1 MVETRS
7 GKKCD
12 GTPVNENSVN
22 NLTPEVTEIPES
34 ISEESARSNP
44 IMALS
49 LETAERMLI
58 KFDGTRSLLYEFID
72 NCDTALES
80 IDNNKKEILFSII
93 KTKLTGKARELTRS
107 RQFTTWN
114 SLKDHLVEIYA
125 DRRTQAQWQLEL
137 NSCKQ
142 RFNEDVSLYASRVE
156 NCCTEL
162 INSLSTTLTADAH
175 KACVDL
181 FKTQA
186 LNVFVAGLTKDLAL
200 LVKAQKPDSLEDAI
214 SIAINEEQEIRSK
227 IEIQKFRSG
236 SLSGQFCNFCRK
248 SGHSIT
254 NCRNKFNNR
263 NLHNNRSYGNSSKYD
278 NRNGNNCSTN
288 DNTNNSNLNFP
299 GPSSLPAPLK
309 ATHILQAGSQL

>member
-1 MVETRS
+1 M
-7 GKKCD
+7 
-12 GTPVNENSVN
+12 
-22 NLTPEVTEIPES
+22 
-34 ISEESARSNP
+34 
-44 IMALS
+44 
-49 LETAERMLI
+49 
-58 KFDGTRSLLYEFID
+58 
-72 NCDTALES
+72 
-80 IDNNKKEILFSII
+80 
-93 KTKLTGKARELTRS
+93 
-107 RQFTTWN
+107 
-114 SLKDHLVEIYA
+114 
-125 DRRTQAQWQLEL
+125 
-137 NSCKQ
+137 
-142 RFNEDVSLYASRVE
+142 
-156 NCCTEL
+156 

-186 LNVFVAGLTKDLAL
+186 LNVFVAGLSKDLAL

-227 IEIQKFRSG
+227 FEIQKFRSG

-263 NLHNNRSYGNSSKYD
+263 NLHVHHMQDTTRTFSKSHSSNNTLNQFNNNNNFSQGSGSKFCYYCKIPGHISRNCRKKQRDDNHKIHSDGTRYSQFNNCNQNNRSYGNSSKYD